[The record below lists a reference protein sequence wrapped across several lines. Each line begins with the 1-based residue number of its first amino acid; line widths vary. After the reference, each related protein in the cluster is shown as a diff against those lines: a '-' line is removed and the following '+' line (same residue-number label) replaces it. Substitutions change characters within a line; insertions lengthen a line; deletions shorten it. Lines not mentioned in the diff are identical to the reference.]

1 MEYKDYYKILGVSED
16 ASQDEI
22 KKAYR
27 KLAKKYH
34 PDLHPDDEEAQ
45 EKFKEANEAY
55 EVLGDEKKKKQ
66 YDRFGSSG
74 GFQAGQNFDPS
85 QYGYGDGT
93 SYTYTSSGGEGF
105 SDFFNT
111 IFGGGGRSAGST
123 GGFNINDLFGGG
135 ARSAGGARNRPQR
148 RSYDSSLDITIE
160 EGFKGIE
167 RDINL
172 NFNGERKTVKV
183 KVPSGI
189 LPGKKLKVKGEKWGI
204 DGDILFKINFR
215 PDPKMELDGKNL
227 IKETAVYPWD
237 AALGSKKLVE
247 TFDGKI
253 KVNIPEGI
261 ENGKRIKIPKK
272 GYKDLK
278 GNRGDLYLK
287 INFVNPGKLTK
298 EQKKLYKKL
307 KNTTK

>member
-55 EVLGDEKKKKQ
+55 EVLGDEKKKEQ
-66 YDRFGSSG
+66 YDRFGSAG

-85 QYGYGDGT
+85 QYGYGNGT

-111 IFGGGGRSAGST
+111 IFGGGGRSAGSAG

-135 ARSAGGARNRPQR
+135 SAGRGQSRPQR
-148 RSYDSSLDITIE
+148 QRYDSSLEISIE
-160 EGFKGIE
+160 EGFRGVE

-189 LPGKKLKVKGEKWGI
+189 LPGKKLKVKGDKWGI
-204 DGDILFKINFR
+204 EGDILFKINFR
-215 PDPKMELDGKNL
+215 EDKSLELDGKNL
-227 IKETAVYPWD
+227 IKKTDVYPWD
-237 AALGSKKLVE
+237 AALGAKKVIE

-261 ENGKRIKIPKK
+261 ENGKKIKIPKK

-287 INFVNPGKLTK
+287 INFKNPTKLTSK
-298 EQKKLYKKL
+298 QKKLYEKL
-307 KNTTK
+307 QKTIK